1 MNFRREVK
9 EESFDYCGRCVLI
22 LTLSISLPCTDG
34 EGERSPSF
42 EHANECLRELFECA
56 LGEAKDRYFAR
67 CCSKYDDA
75 LSSGERFYPYRVS
88 VDISPVGQ
96 LKEHT
101 CPFAKAKKQKK
112 KKRLYCSEEGC
123 IMFEVTCRLARR
135 GKVMAKEQKSFA
147 LRLSDGW
154 VCCPTRD
161 NKQL

>member
-9 EESFDYCGRCVLI
+9 EESFDYCGRCVLM

-42 EHANECLRELFECA
+42 EHADECLRELFECA
-56 LGEAKDRYFAR
+56 LGDAKDRYFAR

-88 VDISPVGQ
+88 VDISPRGTLTSHSCPAP
-96 LKEHT
+96 LKKNH
-101 CPFAKAKKQKK
+101 KN
-112 KKRLYCSEEGC
+112 RLCCSEEGC
-123 IMFEVTCRLARR
+123 ILFEVTCRLARR

-154 VCCPTRD
+154 VCCPARD